1 MFGFGFWELLLFFG
15 IVLLLFSS
23 RLPTVARAIGK
34 AIPEFKKGYHEL
46 EDQSDEK
53 KPNEGGLH

>member
-53 KPNEGGLH
+53 